1 MTAGSLIVFML
12 PSFIAT
18 LLLLVLCRIYNRI
31 GEWPAQH
38 TYVPACHAGIAELST
53 LSAVPAIWLRSGTP
67 CCPRVLMHAPTAPA
81 PANIAEG

>member
-38 TYVPACHAGIAELST
+38 AYVPACHAGMQNSLHCQQCLLSGSDQALIA
-53 LSAVPAIWLRSGTP
+53 A
-67 CCPRVLMHAPTAPA
+67 RVL
-81 PANIAEG
+81 